1 MLTRSNVFRYCL
13 SNSGGKIRLGQG
25 ASEHSRIIRVFFM
38 GVNPGGDG
46 GTRPPSFWSG
56 GDEYLIIPPF
66 FDMFN
71 EILFLGYLKT

>member
-1 MLTRSNVFRYCL
+1 MLYPWASIL
-13 SNSGGKIRLGQG
+13 GGW
-25 ASEHSRIIRVFFM
+25 
-38 GVNPGGDG
+38 G

-56 GDEYLIIPPF
+56 GGGGGGGGRISNYPPPPL